1 MAKKINREIFGV
13 VESNG
18 KSYWTR
24 IGVTFANDDGSENL
38 VFNYFPTDPGAT
50 IQLREPKK
58 DEE

>member
-1 MAKKINREIFGV
+1 MGKEINREIFGV

-38 VFNYFPTDPGAT
+38 VFNLGRSCNNSGP
-50 IQLREPKK
+50 L
-58 DEE
+58 